1 MSRRGSAFS
10 LSANNV
16 MPVNPNITRPRSTAC
31 ARFYVSSSVTFSFM
45 NRITLPSKHA
55 QLAVFVLGTFAIILM
70 ASCTGSTE
78 QDAQSVSVPTSAV
91 ASATATPELSVS
103 EDTQASGANDVLP
116 DEQATTV
123 PATVIAQEN
132 TPTVRPSVE
141 PTPTPAPTSTPV
153 PRLAPQPPRHPPPPR
168 AIAINPVNRIA
179 FGDGRCSIFTVN
191 SDGSDL
197 VAVAGGAVDGG
208 DLLYKFLVWSPDGGS
223 LAFSSI
229 FVVGGAITE
238 TSYHRADADGNGD
251 V

>member
-1 MSRRGSAFS
+1 MQFASDKA
-10 LSANNV
+10 
-16 MPVNPNITRPRSTAC
+16 VNGVSNQEIIDRLKQGCQLCHQLGNQITREITHLDRRFSTA
-31 ARFYVSSSVTFSFM
+31 AEAWDHRVTFGQRGARM
-45 NRITLPSKHA
+45 NSVLNSMGRERAVRQFADWTDRIVA
-55 QLAVFVLGTFAIILM
+55 G
-70 ASCTGSTE
+70 G
-78 QDAQSVSVPTSAV
+78 VP
-91 ASATATPELSVS
+91 PH
-103 EDTQASGANDVLP
+103 
-116 DEQATTV
+116 
-123 PATVIAQEN
+123 
-132 TPTVRPSVE
+132 
-141 PTPTPAPTSTPV
+141 
-153 PRLAPQPPRHPPPPR
+153 PPRPPPPPR